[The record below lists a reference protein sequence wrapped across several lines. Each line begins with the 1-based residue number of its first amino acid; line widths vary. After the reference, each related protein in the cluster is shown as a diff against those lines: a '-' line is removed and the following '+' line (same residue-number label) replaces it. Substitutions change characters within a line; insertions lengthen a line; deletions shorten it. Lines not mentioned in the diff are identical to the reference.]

1 MSACASFC
9 SVFFIALLAS
19 LRSYAQ
25 QPDPT
30 YIYHLCPNTTT
41 YSRNSTYSSNIRTLL
56 SSLSSN
62 SRSSSTGFYSTAAGQ
77 SPDLVFG
84 LFLCRGDLPPEV
96 CGNCVVFAAS
106 DTLKKCPEEKIGLIW
121 YDQCMLRYSDR
132 NIFLESSLQNGTN
145 GILMWNTRD
154 VPKNQSERFRDEVF
168 SLMNKCANEA
178 VNSSKRFAVSKSNF
192 TSVETL
198 YGLAQCTPDLT
209 SGDCFNCLQRT
220 ISSLPTAQIG
230 GRLLM
235 PSCNSRYELYKFF
248 EETATAIPQPPQPQ
262 LDSAPPPPSQEAGLN
277 IHFPLITVS
286 TQLFLNSSVIAIA
299 VVVPITVIFVL
310 LVAVFIFW
318 AKKKRRT
325 YETEPLAED
334 RDDITTAG
342 SLQFDFKAIEAA
354 TDNFSET
361 NKLGQ
366 GGFGQVYKLQLL
378 SISNDLFDKVLTCNS
393 TRQLHQC
400 TLFFLCLIILLACI
414 FEHLRCV
421 RLSKTSGQGER
432 EFENEVVVV
441 AKLQHRNLVRLL
453 GFCLEGEEKIL
464 IYEFVPNKSLDY
476 FLFDST
482 MQNQLDWK
490 IRYKIIKGIAR
501 GIIYL
506 HQDSRL
512 TIIHRDLK
520 AGNIL
525 LDADMNPKVADFGM
539 ARIFGMDQTE
549 ANTKRIVG
557 TYGYMSPEYAM
568 YGQFSMKSDVYSF
581 GVLVLEIISGK
592 KNNSLYQMDGTAGNL
607 VTYTW
612 SLWSNGSPLEL
623 MDASF
628 RDNYQTDEVTR
639 CIHIALLCVQGEAED
654 RPTMPEIV
662 QLLTS
667 SSIALTLPRPPGLFF
682 RSKHEQVRVDPSI
695 DTFAMGSV
703 DGASITQLKS
713 VPHNL
718 RWVMIVMCENVRKRN
733 EEYALQW
740 CRSSSTTGFYSTAAG
755 QSPDLVFGLFL
766 CQGDLRPE
774 VCGNCVVFAASDT
787 LKQCPEEKV
796 GLIWYDECMLR
807 YADRNIFLESS
818 FQNGTNGILMW
829 NTQFVPLNQSDR
841 FRDVVFSLMNKCVN
855 EAVNSSRK
863 FAVSQSNFT
872 SSRTLYGMVQCIPD
886 LTSEDCFNCLQQTI
900 RSLPTDK
907 LGGRLLMPS
916 CNSRYE
922 VYQFYGETPTG
933 EPQPPQP
940 QLDSAPP
947 RSSQRHGKG
956 RGSHVTIIAVLV
968 PITVIFLLLVA
979 VFIFCAKKKK
989 RTYETEP
996 LAEAGEDITTAG
1008 SLQFDFKAIEA
1019 ATDKFSETNKLGQ
1032 GGFGQVYKGT
1042 FPSGIQVAVKRL
1054 SKTSGQG
1061 EREFENE
1068 VVVVAK
1074 LQHRNLV
1081 RLLGFCLTGEEK
1093 ILIYEF
1099 VPNKS
1104 LDYFLFDTTMQNQL
1118 DWTIRYKIIKGIA
1131 RGIVYL
1137 HQDSRLTIIHRDL
1150 KAGNILLDADMNP
1163 KVADFGMARIFGMDQ
1178 TEANTKRIVGT
1189 YGYMSPEYA
1198 MYGQFS
1204 MKSDVYSFGVLVLE
1218 IISGKKN
1225 SSLYQI
1231 HGSTGNLV
1239 TYAWRL
1245 WSNGSQLELMDASF
1259 RDSYQKEEVTR
1270 CIHIALLCVQEEAED
1285 RPTMSDIV
1293 QMLTTSSI
1301 ALTLPRPPGFFF
1313 RSKHEQVGVDLSMD
1327 AVVTCSVDEASI
1339 TQITPR

>member
-262 LDSAPPPPSQEAGLN
+262 LDSAPPPPSQEAGKGR
-277 IHFPLITVS
+277 
-286 TQLFLNSSVIAIA
+286 NSSVIAIA

-325 YETEPLAED
+325 YETEPLAE
-334 RDDITTAG
+334 G

-366 GGFGQVYKLQLL
+366 GGFGQVYKGTFPSGIQVAV
-378 SISNDLFDKVLTCNS
+378 K
-393 TRQLHQC
+393 
-400 TLFFLCLIILLACI
+400 
-414 FEHLRCV
+414 

-476 FLFDST
+476 FLFGKLSSIPNLIYHLQISCRLEKYILKYACADST

-703 DGASITQLKS
+703 DGASITQ
-713 VPHNL
+713 V
-718 RWVMIVMCENVRKRN
+718 
-733 EEYALQW
+733 
-740 CRSSSTTGFYSTAAG
+740 
-755 QSPDLVFGLFL
+755 
-766 CQGDLRPE
+766 
-774 VCGNCVVFAASDT
+774 
-787 LKQCPEEKV
+787 
-796 GLIWYDECMLR
+796 
-807 YADRNIFLESS
+807 
-818 FQNGTNGILMW
+818 
-829 NTQFVPLNQSDR
+829 
-841 FRDVVFSLMNKCVN
+841 
-855 EAVNSSRK
+855 
-863 FAVSQSNFT
+863 
-872 SSRTLYGMVQCIPD
+872 
-886 LTSEDCFNCLQQTI
+886 
-900 RSLPTDK
+900 
-907 LGGRLLMPS
+907 
-916 CNSRYE
+916 
-922 VYQFYGETPTG
+922 
-933 EPQPPQP
+933 
-940 QLDSAPP
+940 AP
-947 RSSQRHGKG
+947 R
-956 RGSHVTIIAVLV
+956 
-968 PITVIFLLLVA
+968 
-979 VFIFCAKKKK
+979 
-989 RTYETEP
+989 
-996 LAEAGEDITTAG
+996 
-1008 SLQFDFKAIEA
+1008 
-1019 ATDKFSETNKLGQ
+1019 
-1032 GGFGQVYKGT
+1032 
-1042 FPSGIQVAVKRL
+1042 
-1054 SKTSGQG
+1054 
-1061 EREFENE
+1061 
-1068 VVVVAK
+1068 
-1074 LQHRNLV
+1074 
-1081 RLLGFCLTGEEK
+1081 
-1093 ILIYEF
+1093 
-1099 VPNKS
+1099 
-1104 LDYFLFDTTMQNQL
+1104 
-1118 DWTIRYKIIKGIA
+1118 
-1131 RGIVYL
+1131 
-1137 HQDSRLTIIHRDL
+1137 
-1150 KAGNILLDADMNP
+1150 
-1163 KVADFGMARIFGMDQ
+1163 
-1178 TEANTKRIVGT
+1178 
-1189 YGYMSPEYA
+1189 
-1198 MYGQFS
+1198 
-1204 MKSDVYSFGVLVLE
+1204 
-1218 IISGKKN
+1218 
-1225 SSLYQI
+1225 
-1231 HGSTGNLV
+1231 
-1239 TYAWRL
+1239 
-1245 WSNGSQLELMDASF
+1245 
-1259 RDSYQKEEVTR
+1259 
-1270 CIHIALLCVQEEAED
+1270 
-1285 RPTMSDIV
+1285 
-1293 QMLTTSSI
+1293 
-1301 ALTLPRPPGFFF
+1301 
-1313 RSKHEQVGVDLSMD
+1313 
-1327 AVVTCSVDEASI
+1327 
-1339 TQITPR
+1339 

>member
-1 MSACASFC
+1 MLSAFC
-9 SVFFIALLAS
+9 SIFLLVLLAS
-19 LRSYAQ
+19 SRSYAQ
-25 QPDPT
+25 QQDPN
-30 YIYHLCPNTTT
+30 YIYHVCPNTTT
-41 YSRNSTYSSNIRTLL
+41 YSKNSTYSYNLRTLL

-62 SRSSSTGFYSTAAGQ
+62 S
-77 SPDLVFG
+77 
-84 LFLCRGDLPPEV
+84 
-96 CGNCVVFAAS
+96 
-106 DTLKKCPEEKIGLIW
+106 
-121 YDQCMLRYSDR
+121 
-132 NIFLESSLQNGTN
+132 
-145 GILMWNTRD
+145 
-154 VPKNQSERFRDEVF
+154 
-168 SLMNKCANEA
+168 
-178 VNSSKRFAVSKSNF
+178 
-192 TSVETL
+192 
-198 YGLAQCTPDLT
+198 
-209 SGDCFNCLQRT
+209 
-220 ISSLPTAQIG
+220 
-230 GRLLM
+230 
-235 PSCNSRYELYKFF
+235 
-248 EETATAIPQPPQPQ
+248 
-262 LDSAPPPPSQEAGLN
+262 
-277 IHFPLITVS
+277 
-286 TQLFLNSSVIAIA
+286 
-299 VVVPITVIFVL
+299 
-310 LVAVFIFW
+310 
-318 AKKKRRT
+318 
-325 YETEPLAED
+325 
-334 RDDITTAG
+334 
-342 SLQFDFKAIEAA
+342 
-354 TDNFSET
+354 
-361 NKLGQ
+361 
-366 GGFGQVYKLQLL
+366 
-378 SISNDLFDKVLTCNS
+378 
-393 TRQLHQC
+393 
-400 TLFFLCLIILLACI
+400 
-414 FEHLRCV
+414 
-421 RLSKTSGQGER
+421 
-432 EFENEVVVV
+432 
-441 AKLQHRNLVRLL
+441 
-453 GFCLEGEEKIL
+453 
-464 IYEFVPNKSLDY
+464 
-476 FLFDST
+476 
-482 MQNQLDWK
+482 
-490 IRYKIIKGIAR
+490 
-501 GIIYL
+501 
-506 HQDSRL
+506 
-512 TIIHRDLK
+512 
-520 AGNIL
+520 
-525 LDADMNPKVADFGM
+525 
-539 ARIFGMDQTE
+539 
-549 ANTKRIVG
+549 
-557 TYGYMSPEYAM
+557 
-568 YGQFSMKSDVYSF
+568 
-581 GVLVLEIISGK
+581 
-592 KNNSLYQMDGTAGNL
+592 
-607 VTYTW
+607 
-612 SLWSNGSPLEL
+612 
-623 MDASF
+623 
-628 RDNYQTDEVTR
+628 
-639 CIHIALLCVQGEAED
+639 
-654 RPTMPEIV
+654 
-662 QLLTS
+662 
-667 SSIALTLPRPPGLFF
+667 
-682 RSKHEQVRVDPSI
+682 
-695 DTFAMGSV
+695 
-703 DGASITQLKS
+703 
-713 VPHNL
+713 
-718 RWVMIVMCENVRKRN
+718 
-733 EEYALQW
+733 
-740 CRSSSTTGFYSTAAG
+740 RSSSTTGFYSTAAG

-947 RSSQRHGKG
+947 RRNIITICISLNTGKG

-1239 TYAWRL
+1239 TYVSIHVHSYFAL
-1245 WSNGSQLELMDASF
+1245 NNDQSF
-1259 RDSYQKEEVTR
+1259 DY
-1270 CIHIALLCVQEEAED
+1270 
-1285 RPTMSDIV
+1285 
-1293 QMLTTSSI
+1293 
-1301 ALTLPRPPGFFF
+1301 
-1313 RSKHEQVGVDLSMD
+1313 
-1327 AVVTCSVDEASI
+1327 
-1339 TQITPR
+1339 

>member
-9 SVFFIALLAS
+9 SVFLIALLAS

-121 YDQCMLRYSDR
+121 YDECMLRYSDR

-154 VPKNQSERFRDEVF
+154 VPRNQSDRFRDVVF

-248 EETATAIPQPPQPQ
+248 EETATAIPQPPKPQ
-262 LDSAPPPPSQEAGLN
+262 FDSAPPPPSQEAGKGR
-277 IHFPLITVS
+277 
-286 TQLFLNSSVIAIA
+286 NSSVIAIA

-334 RDDITTAG
+334 RD
-342 SLQFDFKAIEAA
+342 
-354 TDNFSET
+354 
-361 NKLGQ
+361 
-366 GGFGQVYKLQLL
+366 
-378 SISNDLFDKVLTCNS
+378 
-393 TRQLHQC
+393 
-400 TLFFLCLIILLACI
+400 
-414 FEHLRCV
+414 
-421 RLSKTSGQGER
+421 
-432 EFENEVVVV
+432 
-441 AKLQHRNLVRLL
+441 
-453 GFCLEGEEKIL
+453 
-464 IYEFVPNKSLDY
+464 
-476 FLFDST
+476 
-482 MQNQLDWK
+482 
-490 IRYKIIKGIAR
+490 
-501 GIIYL
+501 
-506 HQDSRL
+506 
-512 TIIHRDLK
+512 
-520 AGNIL
+520 
-525 LDADMNPKVADFGM
+525 
-539 ARIFGMDQTE
+539 
-549 ANTKRIVG
+549 
-557 TYGYMSPEYAM
+557 
-568 YGQFSMKSDVYSF
+568 
-581 GVLVLEIISGK
+581 
-592 KNNSLYQMDGTAGNL
+592 
-607 VTYTW
+607 
-612 SLWSNGSPLEL
+612 
-623 MDASF
+623 
-628 RDNYQTDEVTR
+628 
-639 CIHIALLCVQGEAED
+639 
-654 RPTMPEIV
+654 
-662 QLLTS
+662 
-667 SSIALTLPRPPGLFF
+667 
-682 RSKHEQVRVDPSI
+682 
-695 DTFAMGSV
+695 
-703 DGASITQLKS
+703 
-713 VPHNL
+713 
-718 RWVMIVMCENVRKRN
+718 
-733 EEYALQW
+733 
-740 CRSSSTTGFYSTAAG
+740 
-755 QSPDLVFGLFL
+755 
-766 CQGDLRPE
+766 
-774 VCGNCVVFAASDT
+774 
-787 LKQCPEEKV
+787 
-796 GLIWYDECMLR
+796 
-807 YADRNIFLESS
+807 
-818 FQNGTNGILMW
+818 
-829 NTQFVPLNQSDR
+829 
-841 FRDVVFSLMNKCVN
+841 
-855 EAVNSSRK
+855 
-863 FAVSQSNFT
+863 
-872 SSRTLYGMVQCIPD
+872 
-886 LTSEDCFNCLQQTI
+886 
-900 RSLPTDK
+900 
-907 LGGRLLMPS
+907 
-916 CNSRYE
+916 
-922 VYQFYGETPTG
+922 
-933 EPQPPQP
+933 
-940 QLDSAPP
+940 
-947 RSSQRHGKG
+947 
-956 RGSHVTIIAVLV
+956 
-968 PITVIFLLLVA
+968 
-979 VFIFCAKKKK
+979 
-989 RTYETEP
+989 
-996 LAEAGEDITTAG
+996 DITTAG

-1081 RLLGFCLTGEEK
+1081 RLLGFCLEGEEK

-1104 LDYFLFDTTMQNQL
+1104 LDYFLFDSTMQNQL
-1118 DWTIRYKIIKGIA
+1118 DWKIRYKIIKGTA
-1131 RGIVYL
+1131 RGILYL

-1225 SSLYQI
+1225 SSLYQMD
-1231 HGSTGNLV
+1231 GSAGNLV
-1239 TYAWRL
+1239 TYTWRL

-1259 RDSYQKEEVTR
+1259 RDNYQTDEVTR

-1313 RSKHEQVGVDLSMD
+1313 RSKHEQVGVDPSMD
-1327 AVVTCSVDEASI
+1327 TFATGSVDKASI
-1339 TQITPR
+1339 TRVSPR

>member
-262 LDSAPPPPSQEAGLN
+262 LDSAPPPPSQEAGKGR
-277 IHFPLITVS
+277 
-286 TQLFLNSSVIAIA
+286 NSSVIAIA

-366 GGFGQVYKLQLL
+366 GGFGQVYKGTFPSGIQVAV
-378 SISNDLFDKVLTCNS
+378 K
-393 TRQLHQC
+393 
-400 TLFFLCLIILLACI
+400 
-414 FEHLRCV
+414 

-476 FLFDST
+476 FLFGKLSSIPNLIYHLQISCRLEKYILKYACADST

-829 NTQFVPLNQSDR
+829 NTQFVPLNQSDG

-922 VYQFYGETPTG
+922 VYQFYGETATG

-979 VFIFCAKKKK
+979 VFIFWAKKKK

-996 LAEAGEDITTAG
+996 LAEAGEYITTAG
-1008 SLQFDFKAIEA
+1008 SLPFDFKAIEA

-1104 LDYFLFDTTMQNQL
+1104 LDYFLFDATMQNQL

-1131 RGIVYL
+1131 RGILYL

-1189 YGYMSPEYA
+1189 YM
-1198 MYGQFS
+1198 
-1204 MKSDVYSFGVLVLE
+1204 GVLVLE

-1339 TQITPR
+1339 TQVAPR